1 VGSNDHVQFQ
11 FSMQSLDLNPDFLR
25 ELANILGLSY
35 DEEDFEE
42 KWFNRDKTDVFVIQD
57 INKDTSTFILVQ
69 LLAEGE
75 FDGIVLRFGSEHVEK
90 VKEVFL
96 EAWNS
101 GFISDY
107 VTGQQPPVFRN
118 VLHHPERDW
127 VPKFIERYNLLLV
140 MGDKE

>member
-11 FSMQSLDLNPDFLR
+11 FSMPSLDLNPDFLR
-25 ELANILGLSY
+25 ELANILDLSY

>member
-1 VGSNDHVQFQ
+1 MGSNDHVQFQ
-11 FSMQSLDLNPDFLR
+11 FSMPSLDLNPDFLR

>member
-11 FSMQSLDLNPDFLR
+11 FSMPSLDLNPDFLR

>member
-11 FSMQSLDLNPDFLR
+11 FSMPSLDLNPDFLR
-25 ELANILGLSY
+25 ELANILGLPY
-35 DEEDFEE
+35 DEEDFKE
-42 KWFNRDKTDVFVIQD
+42 KWFNRDKTDVYVIQD

>member
-1 VGSNDHVQFQ
+1 
-11 FSMQSLDLNPDFLR
+11 MPSLDLNPDFLR

>member
-1 VGSNDHVQFQ
+1 MGSNDYVQFQ
-11 FSMQSLDLNPDFLR
+11 FSLPSLDLNPGFLG
-25 ELANILGLSY
+25 ELANILGLPY

-42 KWFNRDKTDVFVIQD
+42 KWFNRDKTDVYVIQD
-57 INKDTSTFILVQ
+57 INKDTNTFILVQ

-75 FDGIVLRFGSEHVEK
+75 FDGIVLRFGSEYVEK

-96 EAWNS
+96 EVRKS

-127 VPKFIERYNLLLV
+127 VPKFIERYNLNINCSL
-140 MGDKE
+140 G